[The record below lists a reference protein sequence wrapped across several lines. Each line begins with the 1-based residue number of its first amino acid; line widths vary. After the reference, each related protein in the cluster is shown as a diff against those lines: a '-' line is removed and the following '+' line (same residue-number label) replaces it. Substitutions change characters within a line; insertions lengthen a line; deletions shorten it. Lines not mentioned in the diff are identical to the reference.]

1 MVEAVRAAS
10 DGVAA
15 VLGLVEAGEVSAG
28 DPSLKRLAAL
38 CEAVQALVPKE
49 EVAVT
54 EDEQTTISAL
64 LDDEDDDASMSLA
77 LKRLATGDRR
87 HEDGTVTPLAPKPR
101 GAKRGCLESAFSED
115 EFAGQIDRMCA
126 VTDAALLRETKR
138 TRRQE
143 DENGEEEKEDDEPPP
158 PRPPRACLGLGSL
171 SHLPLEVTLAVISM
185 LNGAELGRLEC
196 CCRTACGSPG
206 LVQVAILLVKRHQ
219 YAVKRLPLLK
229 RETYPFL
236 VNRWEWTRSS
246 RSLTTRTDEVAR
258 ALKAL
263 DIVNPYVVP
272 ANAGDAD
279 AS

>member
-1 MVEAVRAAS
+1 MAEAVRAAS

-15 VLGLVEAGEVSAG
+15 VLGLVEAGELSAS
-28 DPSLKRLAAL
+28 DASLKRLAAL

-49 EVAVT
+49 EVPVT

-64 LDDEDDDASMSLA
+64 LDDEEDDDASLA

-126 VTDAALLRETKR
+126 VADAALLRETKR

-143 DENGEEEKEDDEPPP
+143 EENGEEDIDDEEPPP
-158 PRPPRACLGLGSL
+158 PRPPRACLGFGLL

-185 LNGAELGRLEC
+185 LNGSELGRLEC
-196 CCRTACGSPG
+196 CCRTARGSPG

-219 YAVKRLPLLK
+219 YGVKRLPLLK

-272 ANAGDAD
+272 ATAGDAD